1 VCLWTAVVEGFAA
14 ISGSETNIC
23 DQYVFDESRA
33 TVLKVRMVLSGFHR
47 SDTGD
52 IFSLCISWNV
62 DVKEAV
68 DGTRECK
75 LPI

>member
-1 VCLWTAVVEGFAA
+1 VRLWAAVVEGFAT

-23 DQYVFDESRA
+23 DHHVFHESFA

-47 SDTGD
+47 SDAGVVP
-52 IFSLCISWNV
+52 LCISWNV